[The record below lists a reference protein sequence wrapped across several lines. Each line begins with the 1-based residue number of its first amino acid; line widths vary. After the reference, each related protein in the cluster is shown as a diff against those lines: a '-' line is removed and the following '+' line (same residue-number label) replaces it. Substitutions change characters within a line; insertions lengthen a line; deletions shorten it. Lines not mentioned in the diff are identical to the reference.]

1 MDMSEYLSAFLDE
14 SSDQLEQL
22 NDLILLLE
30 KDPQSRDTVNEIFRI
45 AHTLKGMAAAMGY
58 EGIANLTHA
67 LEDMLD
73 MVRNGEYQLRVEDI
87 DLIFKCLDLL
97 SAAVGEIREK
107 GNEGEMGRQLSEMAK
122 RIKSKLAHGSAI
134 QKKEESAEIDAWD
147 ALEHGWFD
155 KAREQGLDVYKITI
169 KIASDCAL
177 KSARAFLVLTRLEEA
192 GEVIKTQPSVE
203 DLEREN
209 FGDGFVLYFITK
221 EPKEEIEKILSSIS
235 DISLFCVELIDADE
249 DSSKSKPNEQNQ
261 EEFEVKPQIKDN
273 VKMNRIN
280 ESLNSIK
287 QQQTTTV
294 RVDIGRLDKLM
305 NLVGE
310 LVIGRARIERLAAE
324 AGLSEFEEPLLQL
337 GRISTEI
344 QEIVTKLRM
353 VPVAYVFDRFPRMVR
368 DLCRNL
374 GKEAELFIEGSET
387 ELDRTVIDEI
397 GDPMIHLLRN
407 ALDHGIETPQER
419 ISKGKPRKGSITI
432 AAFQEGNSVL
442 IEVMDDGR
450 GIDPGEIKK
459 KAVEKGV
466 ITKEEA
472 EFMPEDEAL
481 ALVCLPGFS
490 TSEKVTD
497 LSGRGVG
504 MDVVKNKVESLG
516 GQFHITSKVDEG
528 TKVTIKLP
536 LTLAIV
542 LALLIRIGDETYAI
556 SLENVEET
564 LLVDKSDTKY
574 VHGSLV
580 TTVRGEILSLH
591 NLKTLLNYPGELD
604 DKEEFPV
611 VVVRV
616 GASGKRRGLIVDEL
630 IGQQDIVI
638 KPLGKLLSKV
648 RGMAGATILGDGKVA
663 LILDVAGVGNW

>member
-107 GNEGEMGRQLSEMAK
+107 GNEGEMGRQLSETAK
-122 RIKSKLAHGSAI
+122 RIKSKLAHGPAI
-134 QKKEESAEIDAWD
+134 PKKEESAEGDAWD
-147 ALEHGWFD
+147 ALEQGWFD

-203 DLEREN
+203 DLEKEN

-235 DISLFCVELIDADE
+235 DISLFSVELIDADE
-249 DSSKSKPNEQNQ
+249 DSLKSMPNEQSQ
-261 EEFEVKPQIKDN
+261 EEFEVKPQINDN
-273 VKMNRIN
+273 VRTNGIN

-287 QQQTTTV
+287 KQQTTTV

-459 KAVEKGV
+459 KAVEKGI

>member
-73 MVRNGEYQLRVEDI
+73 MVRNGEYQLRTEDI

-97 SAAVGEIREK
+97 SAAVGEIRGK
-107 GNEGEMGRQLSEMAK
+107 GNEGEMGRQLSETAK
-122 RIKSKLAHGSAI
+122 RIKAKLAQGSAF
-134 QKKEESAEIDAWD
+134 QKKEQSAEAD
-147 ALEHGWFD
+147 ALDSLEQGWFD

-177 KSARAFLVLTRLEEA
+177 KSARAFLVITRLEEA

-203 DLEREN
+203 DLEKEN

-235 DISLFCVELIDADE
+235 DISLFSVELIDADE
-249 DSSKSKPNEQNQ
+249 DPSKSKPNAQSQ
-261 EEFEVKPQIKDN
+261 EEVEVKPQIKDD
-273 VKMNRIN
+273 VKMNGIN

-287 QQQTTTV
+287 KQHTTTV
-294 RVDIGRLDKLM
+294 RVDISRLDKLM

-450 GIDPGEIKK
+450 GIDPGVIKK
-459 KAVEKGV
+459 KAVERGLV
-466 ITKEEA
+466 TKEEA
-472 EFMPEDEAL
+472 EFMPDDEAL

>member
-1 MDMSEYLSAFLDE
+1 MDMTEYLSAFLAE
-14 SSDQLEQL
+14 SSEQLVQL

-30 KDPQSRDTVNEIFRI
+30 KDPHSRDTINEIFRI
-45 AHTLKGMAAAMGY
+45 AHTLKGMASAMGY
-58 EGIANLTHA
+58 EGISDLTHA

-73 MVRNGEYQLRVEDI
+73 MVRNDEYELKTEDI
-87 DLIFKCLDLL
+87 DLMFKCLDLL
-97 SAAVGEIREK
+97 SAAIEKVRGTGKEGEISDKLHEVASIVKASFGREGK
-107 GNEGEMGRQLSEMAK
+107 ET
-122 RIKSKLAHGSAI
+122 
-134 QKKEESAEIDAWD
+134 KKEAFSLSDDLTSME
-147 ALEHGWFD
+147 LGWFET
-155 KAREQGLDVYKITI
+155 AREQGLDVYKIFV

-177 KSARAFLVLTRLEEA
+177 KSARAYLVITRLEEI
-192 GEVIKTQPSVE
+192 GELVKVVPPVE
-203 DLEREN
+203 DLEKEN
-209 FGDGFVLYFITK
+209 FGDCFYVYMTTK
-221 EPKEEIEKILSSIS
+221 EPKEVPEEILSSIS
-235 DISLFCVELIDADE
+235 DISTFKIELVEPEVSDVRVASQEPGTISGQVDDKKAQEDMISDA
-249 DSSKSKPNEQNQ
+249 
-261 EEFEVKPQIKDN
+261 
-273 VKMNRIN
+273 
-280 ESLNSIK
+280 LNALK
-287 QQQTTTV
+287 RQQSTTV

-324 AGLSEFEEPLLQL
+324 ASLSEFEEPLLQL

-368 DLCRNL
+368 DLCRSL
-374 GKEAELFIEGSET
+374 GKEAEVLIEGSDT

-407 ALDHGIETPQER
+407 ALDHGIESPQER
-419 ISKGKPRKGSITI
+419 IAKGKPRVGSITV
-432 AAFQEGNSVL
+432 AAFQEGNSVV

-450 GIDPGEIKK
+450 GIDPQVVKR
-459 KAVEKGV
+459 KASEKGL

-472 EFMPEDEAL
+472 DSMSDEEAL
-481 ALVCLPGFS
+481 GLLCLPGFS
-490 TSEKVTD
+490 TSERVTD

-504 MDVVKNKVESLG
+504 MDVVKSKVESLG
-516 GQFHITSKVDEG
+516 GQFQITSKVGEG

-564 LLVDKSDTKY
+564 LLVDKNETRH

-580 TTVRGEILSLH
+580 TTIRGEILSLH
-591 NLKTLLNYPGELD
+591 DLKALLSYPGEQY
-604 DKEEFPV
+604 DKEEYPV
-611 VVVRV
+611 VVVRA

-648 RGMAGATILGDGKVA
+648 RGVAGATILGDGKVA